1 MRHCLVMADKVAK
14 LPSLVNNLI
23 TNQGVTL
30 FPISL
35 KKMSIS
41 LVFYIIPACVRSS
54 KPLHAFRNIGLIG
67 FEEQMV
73 VVIHENIGVN
83 LNLKPFRH
91 FSKIS
96 RNEIRSSLSVKM
108 F

>member
-1 MRHCLVMADKVAK
+1 MDITGKKHQVFIIFNKKVFE
-14 LPSLVNNLI
+14 S
-23 TNQGVTL
+23 
-30 FPISL
+30 SL

-73 VVIHENIGVN
+73 VVIHENIGIN

-91 FSKIS
+91 VSQNLQKRNTIIVISKNVPLLIS
-96 RNEIRSSLSVKM
+96 P
-108 F
+108 

>member
-30 FPISL
+30 FI
-35 KKMSIS
+35 
-41 LVFYIIPACVRSS
+41 YS

-67 FEEQMV
+67 FEE
-73 VVIHENIGVN
+73 E
-83 LNLKPFRH
+83 
-91 FSKIS
+91 
-96 RNEIRSSLSVKM
+96 E
-108 F
+108 